1 MKKKFILISGIAA
14 AATLSVTSLAVA
26 RGQTVF
32 ADPVALGDYVATIDQ
47 NNKLRVDGSD
57 YFFNLHGGGEYGHFV
72 RKEYVQTLSI
82 SVDPNDNYGFSISMA
97 GDDYFG
103 FTMEDLTKD
112 GRPSYYWEVD
122 VDGQK
127 KVVRGF
133 PGANQVTIVY
143 DAPEGH
149 PLSGTPSSNNTRWNF
164 VSSTHVGNRYTDTYT
179 IKETLP
185 AVSRLDF
192 LFTRDDTE
200 EDKDLVLTYNIRS
213 LSIYYTC

>member
-14 AATLSVTSLAVA
+14 VATLSVTSLAVA

-32 ADPVALGDYVATIDQ
+32 ADPVAPGYYVATIDQ
-47 NNKLRVDGSD
+47 NNKLRVDDDD
-57 YFFNLHGGGEYGHFV
+57 YFFNLHGGGEYGYFV

-82 SVDPNDNYGFSISMA
+82 SVDPNDNFGFSISMA

-103 FTMEDLTKD
+103 FTMEDLTKN
-112 GRPSYYWEVD
+112 GNASHYWEVD

-127 KVVRGF
+127 KIVRGF
-133 PGANQVTIVY
+133 PGAYQVTIVY
-143 DAPEGH
+143 DAPKGY
-149 PLSGTPSSNNTRWNF
+149 PLSRTPDSNSTRWDRA
-164 VSSTHVGNRYTDTYT
+164 SSKQADNTYIETYT

-185 AVSRLDF
+185 EVSRLSF
-192 LFTRDDTE
+192 LFTRTYTE
-200 EDKDLVLTYNIRS
+200 EDKSLVLTYNIRS